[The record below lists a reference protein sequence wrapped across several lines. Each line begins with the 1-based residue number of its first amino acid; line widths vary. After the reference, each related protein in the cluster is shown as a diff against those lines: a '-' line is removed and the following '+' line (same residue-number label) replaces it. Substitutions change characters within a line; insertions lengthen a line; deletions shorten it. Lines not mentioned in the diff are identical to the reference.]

1 MNLGLLI
8 IRLAVGLL
16 FVGHGAQKLFGSF
29 GGHGPAGT
37 AAFFEAQGM
46 RPGRP
51 MALFAGGAEV
61 VGGALFAA
69 GLLTPVGAALIS
81 AVMVTAMW
89 TVHSG
94 KGLWATEGGVEY
106 NLVLLAAAFAVTAIG
121 AGDWSLDHALGLD
134 LAGVGWAAAELAVAL
149 AGGLMTIAIGR
160 SSLRR
165 GALGRRTAGG
175 VQS

>member
-37 AAFFEAQGM
+37 AAFFESQGM
-46 RPGRP
+46 RPGRV
-51 MALFAGGAEV
+51 MALFAGAAEV
-61 VGGALFAA
+61 AGGALFAA

-81 AVMVTAMW
+81 AVMVTAML
-89 TVHSG
+89 TVHAG

-106 NLVLLAAAFAVTAIG
+106 NLVLIAAAFAVTAIG
-121 AGDWSLDHALGLD
+121 AGDWSLDHALGLH
-134 LAGVGWAAAELAVAL
+134 LAGVGWAVAELAVAL

-160 SSLRR
+160 SSLRS
-165 GALGRRTAGG
+165 GAPGRRTAGG